1 MVIFKNNLILD
12 EIKKKDCIIW
22 DFDGVIK
29 DSVNIKGELFVNL
42 FINENKFIKE
52 KIYKHHQEN
61 GGLSRVEKL
70 KIYLDWSTIESTQN
84 NLNNLIKEYNS
95 LCFQNVIN
103 CSYIEGVFE
112 FLKNNYKSQVYYLVS
127 SAPHEELIEI
137 TKRLE
142 IYCFFHKIYGYPN
155 LKVKC
160 FEFIKHESKGNFEN
174 IIAIGDSYSDY
185 LAAKKN
191 NIDFVLKINSNLT
204 TLPKWYI
211 DEKFY
216 LTNFIYE

>member
-70 KIYLDWSTIESTQN
+70 KIYYT
-84 NLNNLIKEYNS
+84 
-95 LCFQNVIN
+95 
-103 CSYIEGVFE
+103 SY
-112 FLKNNYKSQVYYLVS
+112 
-127 SAPHEELIEI
+127 
-137 TKRLE
+137 
-142 IYCFFHKIYGYPN
+142 
-155 LKVKC
+155 
-160 FEFIKHESKGNFEN
+160 
-174 IIAIGDSYSDY
+174 
-185 LAAKKN
+185 
-191 NIDFVLKINSNLT
+191 
-204 TLPKWYI
+204 
-211 DEKFY
+211 
-216 LTNFIYE
+216 